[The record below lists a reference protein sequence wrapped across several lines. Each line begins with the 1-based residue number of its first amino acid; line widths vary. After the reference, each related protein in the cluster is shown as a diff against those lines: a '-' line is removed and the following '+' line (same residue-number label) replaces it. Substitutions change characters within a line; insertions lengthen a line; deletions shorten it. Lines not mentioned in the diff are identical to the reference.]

1 MKKEQFLTI
10 LREKLS
16 AFSENDLQKSLDFYG
31 EMIDDRVEEGMA
43 EEDAVAELGAP
54 DAIVSQILLELSLPK
69 LVKIKLRP
77 RRALRTGEIL
87 LLILCSPLLL
97 AAALVLFAA
106 YLVLWV
112 AVIALYAADLAFAA
126 SGTALAI
133 SAILSQSGSNDL
145 LLTLGGSMVCI
156 GVAILLFFSG
166 NRAAAG
172 VCHIGKKLL
181 RSIKS
186 QFIRKGTTA

>member
-1 MKKEQFLTI
+1 MKKEQFLTL

-16 AFSENDLQKSLDFYG
+16 ALSENDLQKSLDFYG

-69 LVKIKLRP
+69 LVKIKLHP

-97 AAALVLFAA
+97 ATALVLFAA

-112 AVIALYAADLAFAA
+112 AVIALYAADLAFAT

-133 SAILSQSGSNDL
+133 SAILSQSGSNEL
-145 LLTLGGSMVCI
+145 LLTLGGGMVCI
-156 GVAILLFFSG
+156 GVAILLFFAG
-166 NRAAAG
+166 NRAAAS